1 MRKSS
6 FALLLLV
13 FAYAFSGISC
23 AETLEDARTLKKEAD
38 ETLRKASGMSAD
50 PKTYADAVRK
60 LEKASDILDEI
71 AKTDP
76 KAAEPMIEEITAALF
91 WARKFANIEA
101 SNELNKDKEQV
112 HVTKPSQPAPPP
124 AAAVPD
130 AAEKEFKK
138 AEEFESGH
146 KGDDYAIALRWFQVA
161 DKCTGTDW
169 SVRALQ
175 RAQEAQARYRAS
187 QASDKKDETP
197 DGKLIAEGD
206 ALQQQQKPKEA
217 LAKYLDAKK
226 VVDTVLAERRI
237 GNAHLTIG
245 YQGRD
250 EYAKQYLPLQKRYQD
265 ALRRG
270 NAAEA
275 NNLRQQAA
283 SMVARLKPL
292 ESSILKSY
300 QDAEAAFKRGLDLA
314 KNKDL
319 DCEAHLAILQFDRKN
334 RGSARIMFLEVIQKY
349 PPANDED
356 RTLIEYCKSLLR
368 MTGG

>member
-1 MRKSS
+1 MKCRS
-6 FALLLLV
+6 LLLLAWM
-13 FAYAFSGISC
+13 FA
-23 AETLEDARTLKKEAD
+23 TLGVTAGAATIDEAKALKKEAD

-71 AKTDP
+71 AKSDP
-76 KAAEPMIEEITAALF
+76 KSAEPMLEEITAALF

-101 SNELNKDKEQV
+101 SNELNKDKDPV
-112 HVTKPSQPAPPP
+112 RVSRPAQPAAPPP
-124 AAAVPD
+124 ANASD
-130 AAEKEFKK
+130 AAEQEFKK
-138 AEEFESGH
+138 AEAFETAH
-146 KGDDYAIALRWFQVA
+146 TDDDYAVALRWFQVA

-175 RAQEAQARYRAS
+175 RAQAAQARHRAA
-187 QASDKKDETP
+187 QDARKKDETP

-206 ALQQQQKPKEA
+206 ALLQQQKPREA
-217 LAKYLDAKK
+217 LAKFLAAKQAA
-226 VVDTVLAERRI
+226 DTVLAERRI
-237 GNAHLTIG
+237 GNTHLTLG

-265 ALRRG
+265 AVRRG
-270 NAAEA
+270 NMAEA

-283 SMVARLKPL
+283 AMVARLKPL
-292 ESSILKSY
+292 EASILKSY

-314 KNKDL
+314 KSKDL

-334 RGSARIMFLEVIQKY
+334 RGSARLMFLDVLQKY

-356 RTLIEYCKSLLR
+356 RTLLEYCRSLLR
-368 MTGG
+368 LTGG